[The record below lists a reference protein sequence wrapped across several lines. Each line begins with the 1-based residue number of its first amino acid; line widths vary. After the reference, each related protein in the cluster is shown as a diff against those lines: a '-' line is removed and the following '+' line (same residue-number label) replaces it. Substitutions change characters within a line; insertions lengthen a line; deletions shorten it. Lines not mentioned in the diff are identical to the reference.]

1 MSKIR
6 FIKKAMITLQGRNL
20 FMLLPKTNLYTDP
33 EYSDN
38 GAASNGVG
46 VAGIASPPPSRYYG
60 ATISLTF

>member
-1 MSKIR
+1 
-6 FIKKAMITLQGRNL
+6 MITLQGRNL